1 VDTYYKLEKV
11 EEILSPENLVQEM
24 LISLFMSVMSHQDD
38 SGRYILFYCF
48 YVMFFCNTDFTNI
61 NFHSP

>member
-1 VDTYYKLEKV
+1 MQLKSCAYFQKVVVDTYYKLEKI

-38 SGRYILFYCF
+38 SGR
-48 YVMFFCNTDFTNI
+48 
-61 NFHSP
+61 